1 MTHKRVLLTRP
12 EYKRAPVTRS
22 HVASKKPP
30 AHGNPTPLMTPSKEG
45 SRGWVIPGPNQ
56 QIEVGELTRLADQLS
71 PADRQQLLDHLALK
85 QNVEVGDPREVEMWC
100 GAIYEAL
107 QDTLGASAGA
117 MGGPMLVRR
126 VVGSPSVWKP
136 VDQFMQASGLA
147 ELQVRERQLVYGM
160 LADLLV
166 KHAAQVAGHVGVPL
180 SVKFVGNNAINL
192 AGVFEQS
199 FPGYLAAGLAPTI
212 ARGLSQE

>member
-12 EYKRAPVTRS
+12 EYTRAPITRAH
-22 HVASKKPP
+22 HVASKNKSGMGRDIDPP
-30 AHGNPTPLMTPSKEG
+30 I
-45 SRGWVIPGPNQ
+45 RGLSPHHSQGPQVNNKL
-56 QIEVGELTRLADQLS
+56 EVGELTRLADQLS

-85 QNVEVGDPREVEMWC
+85 QSNEAGDPREVEMWC

-126 VVGSPSVWKP
+126 VVGSPSVWRP
-136 VDQFMQASGLA
+136 VDSFMQSSGLA
-147 ELQVRERQLVYGM
+147 DLQVRERQLVYGM

-166 KHAAQVAGHVGVPL
+166 KYAAQVAGHVGVPL

-212 ARGLSQE
+212 ARGLG